1 MLNVPRSSCVRSVLF
16 CLMLT
21 AVGSTAK
28 AQAPS
33 QNPALDR
40 QLSRIDLSIV
50 GVGIFNKTSNGFAT
64 VDGQPQTPVNLDPG
78 NTAGAVVTL
87 RYIVSPFVGFE
98 GNYGYSRYV
107 DTFTPFGTIVPPP
120 GPPSSG
126 GVQQN
131 ANELTLGY
139 VAHTRKQ
146 YFGLTPFASAGLG
159 TTVFRPTPGGGLAL
173 PEQARATYYFSVGAE
188 TTVLSPHFGIRA
200 QYRQL
205 FFLAP
210 DFETNYLTIKQ
221 HTSTY
226 EPGFGFFLRF

>member
-1 MLNVPRSSCVRSVLF
+1 MLNVPRPSCVRSVLL
-16 CLMLT
+16 CLLLT
-21 AVGSTAK
+21 AAGSTAK
-28 AQAPS
+28 AQTTS

-40 QLSRIDLSIV
+40 QLSRIDLGVI

-64 VDGQPQTPVNLDPG
+64 VDGQPQTPVNLSPG

-87 RYIVSPFVGFE
+87 RYIVSPFVGLE

-107 DTFTPFGTIVPPP
+107 DTFTPFGTIVT
-120 GPPSSG
+120 PPSSG

-131 ANELTLGY
+131 ANEYTLGY
-139 VAHTRKQ
+139 VVHTRKQ
-146 YFGLTPFASAGLG
+146 YFGMTPFASGGAG

-173 PEQARATYYFSVGAE
+173 PEQARATYYVSVGAE

-200 QYRQL
+200 QYRQV
-205 FFLAP
+205 FFKAP
-210 DFETNYLTIKQ
+210 DFETNYLTIQQ
-221 HTSTY
+221 HTTTY